1 MDGELNLPR
10 PERLEALAPFRAKA
24 FRSSLWAGWG
34 LLGVSVPA
42 MLADGESLT
51 NPLYL
56 WPVLAIAVTL
66 ILLQNVD
73 WQRRLESQFGEV
85 LMAVSWV
92 VIVAALT
99 VMSALEPMRQLITFV
114 EFGLVALTAAVGSR
128 LFHVVGAGILIGIS
142 WLVPTLFNVAP
153 DFNDW
158 LLASATLVMVAL
170 LTGLVAS
177 ALRTEAFRSAA
188 QIKAIGRQEEQIARL
203 YDVANSIGHGPNL
216 HAVLPELVGKI
227 GTYLGAEVGLV
238 MLHDAVAGMLSI
250 VSPIWTSGNALDV
263 GDYALPIASSDPIV
277 RAFRAGQPRHIR
289 DLPESNEGLL
299 EELGAAEALAVPL
312 RVESQEM
319 GVLVMADPA
328 EGTWSDDDLTVL
340 TSLAAPAALVLSQLQ
355 RYEAATETSRRAQE
369 LVQMKTDFVSVVSHE
384 LRTPLTSI
392 IGSLATLARPQLAP
406 TTHAGHELLESARN
420 QADRLRRM
428 IEDLLVV
435 SRIDNNALPQQPREI
450 DLSTFIPDLVYNIP
464 KTEDF
469 VSLDVPPGLRI
480 ETDPD
485 HLGRIITNLLD
496 NALKYAAGS
505 PIEIVARGGDRATIR
520 IIDHGPGIP
529 AKQRQ
534 AAFAR
539 FTQLE
544 PSDTRSQ
551 GGTGL
556 GLSII
561 QGLAQQMGGDIT
573 LTETPGGG
581 ATFEVDLPKRAGI
594 ATSASV
600 A

>member
-1 MDGELNLPR
+1 MDGELHLPR
-10 PERLEALAPFRAKA
+10 RERLEALAPFRAKV

-42 MLADGESLT
+42 MLVDGEPLS

-56 WPVLAIAVTL
+56 WPAIGIAVTL
-66 ILLQNVD
+66 VLLQQVT
-73 WQRRLESQFGEV
+73 WRERLKTSSGEV
-85 LMAVSWV
+85 LMALGWV
-92 VIVAALT
+92 AIVAALAA
-99 VMSALEPMRQLITFV
+99 MSTLEPMRQLIVFV

-128 LFHVVGAGILIGIS
+128 LFHILGAGVLIGVS
-142 WLVPTLFNVAP
+142 WLVPAIVDDAP
-153 DFNDW
+153 EVNDW

-170 LTGLVAS
+170 LTGLVAA
-177 ALRTEAFRSAA
+177 ALRQEAYRSAA
-188 QIKAIGRQEEQIARL
+188 QIKAIRRQEEQIARL

-238 MLHDAVAGMLSI
+238 MLHDGQAGLLSI
-250 VSPIWTSGNALDV
+250 VSPIWTSGNALEV
-263 GDYALPIASSDPIV
+263 GSYALPIASSDPIV
-277 RAFRAGQPRHIR
+277 RAFRAGQPRHLR
-289 DLPESNEGLL
+289 DLPDSNEGLL
-299 EELGAAEALAVPL
+299 EELGAAEALVVPL

-328 EGTWSDDDLTVL
+328 DGVWTDDDLLVL

-406 TTHAGHELLESARN
+406 TSNAGRELLESARN
-420 QADRLRRM
+420 QTDRLRRM

-435 SRIDNNALPQQPREI
+435 SRIDNNALPQQPQEI
-450 DLSTFIPDLVYNIP
+450 DLSNFIPDLVYNIP
-464 KTEDF
+464 GTADLI
-469 VSLDVPPGLRI
+469 SLDVPAGLRL
-480 ETDPD
+480 EADPD
-485 HLGRIITNLLD
+485 HLGRIITNLVD
-496 NALKYAAGS
+496 NALKYAPSS

-520 IIDHGPGIP
+520 VIDHGPGIP
-529 AKQRQ
+529 AKQRE

-544 PSDTRSQ
+544 SSATRAHS
-551 GGTGL
+551 GTGL

-561 QGLAQQMGGDIT
+561 KGLAQQMGGDIA
-573 LTETPGGG
+573 LSETPGGG
-581 ATFEVDLPKRAGI
+581 ATFEVDLPKRAGVS
-594 ATSASV
+594 APASV

>member
-1 MDGELNLPR
+1 MDRELYLPR
-10 PERLEALAPFRAKA
+10 PERLEALAPFRAKV

-42 MLADGESLT
+42 MLVDGQSLS

-56 WPVLAIAVTL
+56 WPALTIALTLA
-66 ILLQNVD
+66 LLQRVNWRV
-73 WQRRLESQFGEV
+73 RLRHHSGEV
-85 LMAVSWV
+85 LMALGWV
-92 VIVAALT
+92 AIVASLAT
-99 VMSALEPMRQLITFV
+99 MSTLESMRQLVVFV

-128 LFHVVGAGILIGIS
+128 LFHILGAGVLIGIS
-142 WLVPTLFNVAP
+142 WLAP
-153 DFNDW
+153 ALVNAPPDLNDW
-158 LLASATLVMVAL
+158 LLASGTLVMVAL
-170 LTGLVAS
+170 LTGLVAT
-177 ALRTEAFRSAA
+177 ALREEAYRSTA
-188 QIKAIGRQEEQIARL
+188 QIKAIRRQEEQIARL
-203 YDVANSIGHGPNL
+203 YDVANSIGRGTL
-216 HAVLPELVGKI
+216 HAVLPELVSKI

-238 MLHDAVAGMLSI
+238 MLHDGRAGQLSI
-250 VSPIWTSGNALDV
+250 VSPIWTSGNALEV

-277 RAFRAGQPRHIR
+277 RAFRAGQPRHLI
-289 DLPESNEGLL
+289 DLPDSNEGLL
-299 EELGAAEALAVPL
+299 EELGASEALVVPL
-312 RVESQEM
+312 KVESQEM

-328 EGTWSDDDLTVL
+328 EGTWNDDDLTVL
-340 TSLAAPAALVLSQLQ
+340 TSLAAPAALVVSQLQ

-406 TTHAGHELLESARN
+406 TSHAGQELLDSARN

-435 SRIDNNALPQQPREI
+435 SRIDNNALPQQPRELN
-450 DLSTFIPDLVYNIP
+450 LSTFIPDLVFNIP
-464 KTEDF
+464 QARDYVT
-469 VSLDVPPGLRI
+469 LDVPAGLRL
-480 ETDPD
+480 EADPD
-485 HLGRIITNLLD
+485 HLGRIITNLVD
-496 NALKYAAGS
+496 NALKYASGS

-520 IIDHGPGIP
+520 VIDHGPGIP
-529 AKQRQ
+529 ARQRD

-544 PSDTRSQ
+544 PTDTRSQ

-573 LTETPGGG
+573 LRETQGGG
-581 ATFEVDLPKRAGI
+581 ATFEVDLPKRAGM
-594 ATSASV
+594 TMPVSV

>member
-1 MDGELNLPR
+1 M
-10 PERLEALAPFRAKA
+10 
-24 FRSSLWAGWG
+24 
-34 LLGVSVPA
+34 LGVSVPA
-42 MLADGESLT
+42 MLVEGEALS

-56 WPVLAIAVTL
+56 WPVIAIGLTLAV
-66 ILLQNVD
+66 LQQVN
-73 WQRRLESQFGEV
+73 WQERLKSHLGEIF
-85 LMAVSWV
+85 MAIGWV
-92 VIVAALT
+92 VVVAALAAVST
-99 VMSALEPMRQLITFV
+99 IEPMRQLIIFV

-128 LFHVVGAGILIGIS
+128 MFHIFGTGILIGVS
-142 WLVPTLFNVAP
+142 WLVPAMVETPP
-153 DFNDW
+153 DLNDW

-177 ALRTEAFRSAA
+177 ALREEAYRSAA
-188 QIKAIGRQEEQIARL
+188 QIKAIRRQEEQIARL

-238 MLHDAVAGMLSI
+238 MLHDAQAGQLSI
-250 VSPIWTSGNALDV
+250 ISPIWTSGNALEI
-263 GDYALPIASSDPIV
+263 GDYALPIASGDPIV

-289 DLPESNEGLL
+289 DLPDSNEGLL
-299 EELGAAEALAVPL
+299 EELGASEALVVPL
-312 RVESQEM
+312 RVESEEM

-328 EGTWSDDDLTVL
+328 TDEWHEDDLMVL
-340 TSLAAPAALVLSQLQ
+340 TSLASPAALVVSQLQ
-355 RYEAATETSRRAQE
+355 RYAAATETSRRAQE

-406 TTHAGHELLESARN
+406 TSHAGQELLDSARN

-435 SRIDNNALPQQPREI
+435 SRIDNNALPQQPMEI
-450 DLSTFIPDLVYNIP
+450 DLSRFIPELVFNIP
-464 KTEDF
+464 RTADF
-469 VSLDVPPGLRI
+469 VSLDIPSGIRL
-480 ETDPD
+480 EADPD
-485 HLGRIITNLLD
+485 HLGRIITNLVD
-496 NALKYAAGS
+496 NALKYAPDS

-520 IIDHGPGIP
+520 VVDHGPGIP
-529 AKQRQ
+529 ARQRE

-561 QGLAQQMGGDIT
+561 KGLAEQMGGDIT
-573 LTETPGGG
+573 LSETPGGG
-581 ATFEVDLPKRAGI
+581 ATFEVDLPKKAGI
-594 ATSASV
+594 AAPASV